1 MRIKEKEVTLKN
13 GRKVILR
20 SPDTADAEAVIQHFS
35 ITSGETYFMAR
46 YPEEIVIT
54 VEEEKEFLRK
64 LNEDEDNFMIA
75 AFLDG
80 QLVGNA
86 GVLKIQDFIKLRH
99 RGGFGISIREHVCG
113 LGLGTLMLLEVI
125 EQAKHTGFEQLEL
138 EVFADNKRAKHLY
151 ENMGFQQVGIL
162 PRACKLKDG
171 TYRDEIQMVRFLDQE
186 TE

>member
-99 RGGFGISIREHVCG
+99 RGGFGISIRDWAPSCFWKSLNKPNTPDLNSWSWKYLPTTKERNIYMK
-113 LGLGTLMLLEVI
+113 TW
-125 EQAKHTGFEQLEL
+125 GFS
-138 EVFADNKRAKHLY
+138 R
-151 ENMGFQQVGIL
+151 
-162 PRACKLKDG
+162 
-171 TYRDEIQMVRFLDQE
+171 
-186 TE
+186 